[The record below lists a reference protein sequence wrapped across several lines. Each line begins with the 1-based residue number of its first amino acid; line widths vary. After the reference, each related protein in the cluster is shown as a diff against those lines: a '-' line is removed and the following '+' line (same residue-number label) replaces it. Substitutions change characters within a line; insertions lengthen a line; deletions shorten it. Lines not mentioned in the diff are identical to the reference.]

1 MHEGFQKREQDHQS
15 QKSHTLQY
23 LHVLEASQLCHLVEV
38 LLRALLH
45 VLVAG
50 LPHHLRKELLR
61 VHRLVQVA
69 SILSQLWKKRLQAH
83 LNMYVG
89 IQQRG
94 KTTHKEWILT
104 LKIHLTLKW
113 DLLQKR

>member
-15 QKSHTLQY
+15 QKSHKLH
-23 LHVLEASQLCHLVEV
+23 LHVLEASQLYHLVEV

-89 IQQRG
+89 IQQSG